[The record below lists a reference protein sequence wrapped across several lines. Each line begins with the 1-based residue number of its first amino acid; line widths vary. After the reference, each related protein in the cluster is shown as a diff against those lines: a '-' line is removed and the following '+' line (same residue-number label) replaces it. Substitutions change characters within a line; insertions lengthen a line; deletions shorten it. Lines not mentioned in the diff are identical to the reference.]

1 MTAYV
6 PGIRRHRRS
15 VAVLAVILVAWTLHT
30 SGVERLLGLFFPG
43 NTRLVYERTPMW
55 DLVLQHL
62 GLVAASGAA
71 AVVIGVAAGLLVM
84 SPVGMPFRD
93 VVLRLANFGQ
103 SIPSIA
109 IMAIAVPALGYG
121 SQPVLLA
128 LVIYSILPV
137 MLNVVAGLSA
147 VPEAVVEAGRGMGMT
162 RRERLLQLELPLA
175 LPVIMTG
182 VRTMLII
189 VVSAATLGAVVG
201 AGGLGVP
208 IMSGIGSFNNAV
220 VVHGAVP
227 AILLALIADRA
238 L

>member
-1 MTAYV
+1 LTAYA
-6 PGIRRHRRS
+6 PGLRRHWRS
-15 VAVLAVILVAWTLHT
+15 VVVLTVLLVAWTLDT
-30 SGVERLLGLFFPG
+30 PAVERLLGVLFPG
-43 NTRLVYERTPMW
+43 TTRLVYERTPLW
-55 DLVLQHL
+55 DLLLQHL
-62 GLVAASGAA
+62 GLVAVSGAA
-71 AVVIGVAAGLLVM
+71 AVVIGVAAGMLVM
-84 SPVGMPFRD
+84 SPVGRPFRD

-137 MLNVVAGLSA
+137 MLNVVAGLRG
-147 VPEAVVEAGRGMGMT
+147 VPEAVVEAGKGMGMT
-162 RRERLLQLELPLA
+162 RGERMLQLELPLA

-182 VRTMLII
+182 VRTMLVI

-220 VVHGAVP
+220 VVYGAVP
-227 AILLALIADRA
+227 AILLALIVDRA

>member
-6 PGIRRHRRS
+6 PGFRRHRRS
-15 VAVLAVILVAWTLHT
+15 VAVLAVLLVAWTLDT
-30 SGVERLLGLFFPG
+30 PGVERILGVFFPG
-43 NTRLVYERTPMW
+43 TDRLVYERTPMW

-71 AVVIGVAAGLLVM
+71 AVVIGVVAGLLVM
-84 SPVGMPFRD
+84 SPVGRPFRD

-137 MLNVVAGLSA
+137 MLNVVAGVSG
-147 VPEAVVEAGRGMGMT
+147 VPEAVVEAGSGMGMT

-182 VRTMLII
+182 VRTMLVI